1 MNDVGDRKSLK
12 KVTMHPFV
20 DQRGMTVPE
29 ILAAVVV
36 IMVALVALASAIPL
50 SAYGIQEG
58 SQLTTA
64 TFLANQ
70 RLEQVKLKQWTVK
83 PDVDDIGVSASATA
97 APQKAG
103 GITTFPDE
111 SPVAAP
117 YTQFTRTVRISDCV
131 AGAGCGTGI
140 VDPAG
145 QRQVTVAVS
154 YRPLTG
160 QGQAAAGTTK
170 SAIVTLVV
178 AKR

>member
-83 PDVDDIGVSASATA
+83 PVVDDVGVSASATA

-117 YTQFTRTVRISDCV
+117 YTQFTRTVRITDCGI
-131 AGAGCGTGI
+131 GAGCGG
-140 VDPAG
+140 VVHAG
-145 QRQVTVAVS
+145 QRQVTVTVT

-170 SAIVTLVV
+170 SAIVSLVV
-178 AKR
+178 AQR

>member
-1 MNDVGDRKSLK
+1 MDDVKSVK

-36 IMVALVALASAIPL
+36 IMVALVALASAIPI

-83 PDVDDIGVSASATA
+83 PDVDARRRLRVGH
-97 APQKAG
+97 
-103 GITTFPDE
+103 
-111 SPVAAP
+111 
-117 YTQFTRTVRISDCV
+117 RR
-131 AGAGCGTGI
+131 
-140 VDPAG
+140 
-145 QRQVTVAVS
+145 
-154 YRPLTG
+154 
-160 QGQAAAGTTK
+160 AAAGR
-170 SAIVTLVV
+170 SDDDLPGREPGGRPVYPVHADGADHRLRDSVPVV
-178 AKR
+178 AASCTPISSRSR

>member
-1 MNDVGDRKSLK
+1 MDDVKSVK

-36 IMVALVALASAIPL
+36 IMVALVALASAIPI

-83 PDVDDIGVSASATA
+83 PDVDAVGVSASATA
-97 APQKAG
+97 APVSGAT
-103 GITTFPDE
+103 TTFPDE
-111 SPVAAP
+111 NPVAAP
-117 YTQFTRTVRISDCV
+117 YTQFTRTVRITDCGT
-131 AGAGCGTGI
+131 GAGCGG
-140 VDPAG
+140 VVHAG
-145 QRQVTVAVS
+145 LRQVVVTVS
-154 YRPLTG
+154 YQPLTG

-170 SAIVTLVV
+170 SAIVSLVV
-178 AKR
+178 AQR

>member
-1 MNDVGDRKSLK
+1 MVMKSL
-12 KVTMHPFV
+12 V
-20 DQRGMTVPE
+20 DQRGMTLPE

-36 IMVALVALASAIPL
+36 IMVALVALASAIPI

-70 RLEQVKLKQWTVK
+70 RMEQVKLAAWTAT
-83 PDVDDIGVSASATA
+83 PAVDSIGISASSTA
-97 APQKAG
+97 APQSG
-103 GITTFPDE
+103 GTTTFPDE

-117 YTQFTRTVRISDCV
+117 YTQFTRTVRITDCGI
-131 AGAGCGTGI
+131 GAGCGGL
-140 VDPAG
+140 VDAG
-145 QRQVTVAVS
+145 LRQVTVTVS

-160 QGQAAAGTTK
+160 RGQAAAGSTK

-178 AKR
+178 AQR

>member
-83 PDVDDIGVSASATA
+83 PVVDDVGVSASATA

-103 GITTFPDE
+103 AITTFPDE

-117 YTQFTRTVRISDCV
+117 YTQFTRTVRITDCGI
-131 AGAGCGTGI
+131 GAGCGG
-140 VDPAG
+140 VVHAG
-145 QRQVTVAVS
+145 QRQVTVTVS

-170 SAIVTLVV
+170 SAIVSLVV
-178 AKR
+178 AQR

>member
-1 MNDVGDRKSLK
+1 MDDVKSVK

-36 IMVALVALASAIPL
+36 IMVALVALASAIPI

-83 PDVDDIGVSASATA
+83 PDVDAVGVSASATA
-97 APQKAG
+97 APVSGAT
-103 GITTFPDE
+103 TTFPDE
-111 SPVAAP
+111 NPVVAP
-117 YTQFTRTVRISDCV
+117 YTQFTRTVRITDCGT
-131 AGAGCGTGI
+131 GAGCGG
-140 VDPAG
+140 VVHAG
-145 QRQVTVAVS
+145 LRQVTVTVS
-154 YRPLTG
+154 YQPLTG

-170 SAIVTLVV
+170 SAIVSLVV
-178 AKR
+178 AQR

>member
-70 RLEQVKLKQWTVK
+70 RLEQVKLKQWTLK
-83 PDVDDIGVSASATA
+83 PVVDDVGVSASATA

-103 GITTFPDE
+103 AITTFPDE

-117 YTQFTRTVRISDCV
+117 YTQFTRTVRITDCGI
-131 AGAGCGTGI
+131 GAGCGG
-140 VDPAG
+140 VVHAG
-145 QRQVTVAVS
+145 QRQVTVTVS

>member
-1 MNDVGDRKSLK
+1 M
-12 KVTMHPFV
+12 VTMKSFV
-20 DQRGMTVPE
+20 DQRGMTLPE

-36 IMVALVALASAIPL
+36 IMVALVALASAIPI

-70 RLEQVKLKQWTVK
+70 RMEQVKLAAWTAT
-83 PDVDDIGVSASATA
+83 PAVDSIGISASSTA
-97 APQKAG
+97 APQSG
-103 GITTFPDE
+103 GTTTFPDE

-117 YTQFTRTVRISDCV
+117 YTQFTRTVRITDCGI
-131 AGAGCGTGI
+131 GAGCGGL
-140 VDPAG
+140 VDAG
-145 QRQVTVAVS
+145 LRQVTVSVS

-160 QGQAAAGTTK
+160 RGQAAAGSTK

>member
-1 MNDVGDRKSLK
+1 MNDVDVKSLK
-12 KVTMHPFV
+12 KVTMRPFA

-70 RLEQVKLKQWTVK
+70 RLEQVKLATWTAT
-83 PDVDDIGVSASATA
+83 PDVNRIGKSASSTA
-97 APQKAG
+97 APQDDAG
-103 GITTFPDE
+103 VTTYPDE

-117 YTQFTRTVRISDCV
+117 YTQFTRTVRIIDCGI
-131 AGAGCGTGI
+131 GAGCGG
-140 VDPAG
+140 VVHAG
-145 QRQVTVAVS
+145 QRQVTVTVS

-178 AKR
+178 AQR

>member
-12 KVTMHPFV
+12 KVTMRPFA

-70 RLEQVKLKQWTVK
+70 RLEQVKRKQWTLK
-83 PDVDDIGVSASATA
+83 PVVDDVGVSASATA

-103 GITTFPDE
+103 AITTFPDE

-117 YTQFTRTVRISDCV
+117 YTQFTRTVRITDCGI
-131 AGAGCGTGI
+131 GAGCGG
-140 VDPAG
+140 VVHAG
-145 QRQVTVAVS
+145 QRQVTVTVS

-170 SAIVTLVV
+170 SAIVSLVV
-178 AKR
+178 AQR

>member
-70 RLEQVKLKQWTVK
+70 RLEQVKLKAWTALPAADAV
-83 PDVDDIGVSASATA
+83 GLSASATA

-117 YTQFTRTVRISDCV
+117 YTQFTRTVRIIDCGT
-131 AGAGCGTGI
+131 GAGCGG
-140 VDPAG
+140 VVHAG
-145 QRQVTVAVS
+145 QRQVTVTVS